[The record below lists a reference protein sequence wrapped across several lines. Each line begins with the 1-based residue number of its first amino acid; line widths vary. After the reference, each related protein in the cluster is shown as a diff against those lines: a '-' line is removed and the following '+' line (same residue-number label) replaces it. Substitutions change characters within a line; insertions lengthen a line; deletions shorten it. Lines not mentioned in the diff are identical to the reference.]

1 MKEYNVDLVMM
12 NGGDIPR
19 SGWAGDLVAPNSAM
33 QISGPV
39 FGWVFGDLLGD
50 EILSSCMGII
60 TNYYKDQ
67 PAADWNYQFMV

>member
-1 MKEYNVDLVMM
+1 M
-12 NGGDIPR
+12 
-19 SGWAGDLVAPNSAM
+19 GWRLVAPNSAM

-39 FGWVFGDLLGD
+39 LVGFFGDLLGD

-67 PAADWNYQFMV
+67 PAAD